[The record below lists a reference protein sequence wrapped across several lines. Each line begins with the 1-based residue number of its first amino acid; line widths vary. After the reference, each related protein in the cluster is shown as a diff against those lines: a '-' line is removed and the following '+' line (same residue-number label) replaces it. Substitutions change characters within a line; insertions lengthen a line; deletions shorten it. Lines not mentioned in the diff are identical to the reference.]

1 MNLGKEKKRLT
12 LPQTVNSFWLWD
24 RILTFGSYVWQIL
37 LDKCHRYHWNSGSTP
52 TDGSTTLITHVTK
65 VPGKQW
71 GPRRDILWMNIMIS
85 LFRTLGESGGGSW
98 RRKHRWEQK
107 ASASWRAWL
116 RAREVQPAFLGQSYE
131 KYLWNN
137 YHVCNLDHDWADGGP
152 LWSRERRLGKALRK

>member
-1 MNLGKEKKRLT
+1 
-12 LPQTVNSFWLWD
+12 
-24 RILTFGSYVWQIL
+24 
-37 LDKCHRYHWNSGSTP
+37 
-52 TDGSTTLITHVTK
+52 
-65 VPGKQW
+65 
-71 GPRRDILWMNIMIS
+71 MNIMIS

-98 RRKHRWEQK
+98 TRKHRWEQK